1 MPQRINFAK
10 IHPTIITLNSWIR
23 ICVYIIIYIY
33 NYININQLIIY
44 VNNCKHVG
52 GHKLVWFPR
61 QNRRVMDNVGRI
73 WLFLFG
79 CTACTPMWVM
89 ERPSFLKSKHMGAC
103 QNWISLWWSKK
114 CVLIQTQIYSVKSG
128 GCFLKKT
135 SKLWSNNMWG
145 SKLVEYTQTSNQE
158 TRTYGGFLSHGGTS

>member
-1 MPQRINFAK
+1 MSTIANMWEATNVSDFLYRIDVWWTMWFAFDF
-10 IHPTIITLNSWIR
+10 S
-23 ICVYIIIYIY
+23 
-33 NYININQLIIY
+33 
-44 VNNCKHVG
+44 
-52 GHKLVWFPR
+52 
-61 QNRRVMDNVGRI
+61 
-73 WLFLFG
+73 LFG

-128 GCFLKKT
+128 GCFFNPQQWYKLFSHMYLHSIIFFGEKT
-135 SKLWSNNMWG
+135 SKLLSNNMWG

-158 TRTYGGFLSHGGTS
+158 TRTYYGGFLSHGATS